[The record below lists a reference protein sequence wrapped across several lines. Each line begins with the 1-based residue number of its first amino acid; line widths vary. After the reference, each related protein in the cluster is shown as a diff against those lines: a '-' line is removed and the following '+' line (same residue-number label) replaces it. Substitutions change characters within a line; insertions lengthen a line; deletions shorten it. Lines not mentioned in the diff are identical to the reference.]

1 MLIISESHRRL
12 PRFAQALRH
21 SNAVK
26 MDSSDSEPSESSNEI
41 AFPPV
46 FGRESEGFKFL
57 GRDWLFTKLTKHING
72 YTSRKNVIL
81 LLGGIGTGKTCLLRQ
96 LVQTAEFKSQ
106 TLAYY
111 ECDES
116 SDDCSFVLQL
126 VKQLKRRIPYLKVP
140 SYLQL
145 EKDKQNATKGEYS
158 SNESLFNE
166 VIDQEDDRFFRQR
179 KAKTQSDIFWTHFLF
194 PLIEHG
200 LNRWED
206 ERFLI
211 FIDSVDLKTE
221 IFELIVKHLHLIPK
235 YLFLILSARPKRQAD
250 LL

>member
-1 MLIISESHRRL
+1 
-12 PRFAQALRH
+12 
-21 SNAVK
+21 
-26 MDSSDSEPSESSNEI
+26 MDSSESEPSESSNEI

-46 FGRESEGFKFL
+46 FQGESDFKFL
-57 GRDWLFTKLTKHING
+57 GRDWIFSKLTKHING
-72 YTSRKNVIL
+72 YTSRKNVVL
-81 LLGGIGTGKTCLLRQ
+81 LLGGIGSGKTCLLRQ
-96 LVQTAEFKSQ
+96 LVQAGEFRHQ

-111 ECDES
+111 ECDEN

-126 VKQLKRRIPYLKVP
+126 VRQLKQRIPYLKVP

-145 EKDKQNATKGEYS
+145 EKDKQNAAASKGGEYS

-179 KAKTQSDIFWTHFLF
+179 KAKTPSSDIFWNHFLF

-200 LNRWED
+200 LNRWEQ
-206 ERFLI
+206 ERYLVFV
-211 FIDSVDLKTE
+211 DSADLNAE
-221 IFELIVKHLHLIPK
+221 IFELIVRHLHLIPK

>member
-1 MLIISESHRRL
+1 
-12 PRFAQALRH
+12 
-21 SNAVK
+21 
-26 MDSSDSEPSESSNEI
+26 MDSSESELSEGGEI

-46 FGRESEGFKFL
+46 FDRRESDSFKFL
-57 GRDWLFTKLTKHING
+57 GRDWLFSKLTKHMNG
-72 YTSRKNVIL
+72 YTSHKNTIL

-96 LVQTAEFKSQ
+96 LVQTSEFKNQ

-111 ECDES
+111 ECDEN

-126 VKQLKRRIPYLKVP
+126 VRQLKRRIPYLKVP

-145 EKDKQNATKGEYS
+145 EKDKQASSKGEYS

-166 VIDQEDDRFFRQR
+166 IDQEDDRFFRQR
-179 KAKTQSDIFWTHFLF
+179 KAKTQSDIFWDYFLF

-200 LNRWED
+200 LNRWEE
-206 ERFLI
+206 ERYLVL
-211 FIDSVDLKTE
+211 IDSVDLKTE